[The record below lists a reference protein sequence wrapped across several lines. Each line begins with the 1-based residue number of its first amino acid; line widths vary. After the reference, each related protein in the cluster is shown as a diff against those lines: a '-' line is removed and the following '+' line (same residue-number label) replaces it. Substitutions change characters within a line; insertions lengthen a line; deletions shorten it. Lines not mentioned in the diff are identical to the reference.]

1 MLTMPRA
8 TASVTCVLAR
18 PSPRPYAATHDR
30 TTRPLMDLNAWFRA
44 ESLGF
49 RVCFGLGI
57 WMFIVHDSFAILL
70 DGDELLFDQGYR
82 V

>member
-1 MLTMPRA
+1 
-8 TASVTCVLAR
+8 
-18 PSPRPYAATHDR
+18 
-30 TTRPLMDLNAWFRA
+30 MDLNAWFRA

-57 WMFIVHDSFAILL
+57 WMFRVHDSFAILL
-70 DGDELLFDQGYR
+70 DGDELLFDQDIGFR